1 VLVGAGSARP
11 GGATAHGAE
20 VPGRAGGRVAAW
32 PEQAVAPA
40 LGLGRAVSSITGA
53 GGR

>member
-1 VLVGAGSARP
+1 VALP
-11 GGATAHGAE
+11 PTGAE
-20 VPGRAGGRVAAW
+20 VPGRAGGRATAW

-40 LGLGRAVSSITGA
+40 LGLGRAVPPITGA